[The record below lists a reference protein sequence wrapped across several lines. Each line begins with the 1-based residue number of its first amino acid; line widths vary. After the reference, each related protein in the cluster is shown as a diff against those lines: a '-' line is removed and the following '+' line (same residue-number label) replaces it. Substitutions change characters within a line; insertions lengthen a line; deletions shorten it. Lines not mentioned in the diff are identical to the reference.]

1 MLGGPKRNPI
11 VHIRAICA
19 YLSHFAFA
27 RVGQPRRLVK
37 RSLEGYMPGA
47 AKPRSTPT
55 EALPALHE
63 VGAPRRPKRSV
74 LPPETAKH
82 AKQRESYAM
91 LDCWSLSRLPPALA
105 NLLLIS

>member
-47 AKPRSTPT
+47 AKPRATPT

-74 LPPETAKH
+74 LPSRNGHTR
-82 AKQRESYAM
+82 QRWGKLCAWEIQSFV
-91 LDCWSLSRLPPALA
+91 P
-105 NLLLIS
+105 